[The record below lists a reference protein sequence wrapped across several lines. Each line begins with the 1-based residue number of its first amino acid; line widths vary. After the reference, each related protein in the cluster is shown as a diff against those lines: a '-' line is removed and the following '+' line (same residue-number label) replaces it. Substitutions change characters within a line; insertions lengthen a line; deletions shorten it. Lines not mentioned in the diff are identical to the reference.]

1 MQLLKKLDAVVKN
14 TELEI
19 VKGAKRKRA
28 QNFKHFIEQ
37 ILIHYK
43 FLIVKSEIMKKNI
56 FSLALALVFGATINA
71 STPID
76 GEKKTVN
83 TETSKVTWKAYKVTG
98 SHTGT
103 VQLNSGS
110 LEFAEGKLTGGEFEV
125 NMTTLI
131 STDLE
136 GEYKG
141 KLEGHLKSDDFFG
154 VATHPTST
162 LVFTKVTPSG
172 KNSYEVTGD
181 LTIKGIT
188 KPVTFDVSIYG
199 SKATA
204 TLKVDRALYNV
215 KYGSGSF
222 FENLGDKTI
231 YDEFD
236 LVVDLEF

>member
-1 MQLLKKLDAVVKN
+1 
-14 TELEI
+14 
-19 VKGAKRKRA
+19 
-28 QNFKHFIEQ
+28 
-37 ILIHYK
+37 
-43 FLIVKSEIMKKNI
+43 MKKNV
-56 FSLALALVFGATINA
+56 FGLALALIIGVTANA
-71 STPID
+71 NNPI
-76 GEKKTVN
+76 EEVKKEVN

-103 VQLNSGS
+103 VDLKSGA
-110 LEFAEGKLTGGEFEV
+110 LVFDGDKLTGGEFV
-125 NMTTLI
+125 VDMTSLI

-154 VATHPTST
+154 VEKNPTSS
-162 LVFTKVTPSG
+162 LVFTNVTATG

-188 KPVTFDVSIYG
+188 KAITLDVSIYG

-204 TLKVDRALYNV
+204 TMKVDRAQYDV
-215 KYGSGSF
+215 RYGSGSF

>member
-1 MQLLKKLDAVVKN
+1 
-14 TELEI
+14 
-19 VKGAKRKRA
+19 
-28 QNFKHFIEQ
+28 
-37 ILIHYK
+37 
-43 FLIVKSEIMKKNI
+43 MKKNQLI
-56 FSLALALVFGATINA
+56 LVMAFLFAASGMALANEGETKEVNVEK
-71 STPID
+71 ST
-76 GEKKTVN
+76 
-83 TETSKVTWKAYKVTG
+83 VTWKAYKVTG

-103 VQLNSGS
+103 VDLTSGA
-110 LEFAEGKLTGGEFEV
+110 LVFDNGTLTGGSFEV
-125 NMTTLI
+125 DMTSLI

-141 KLEGHLKSDDFFG
+141 KLEGHLKSDDFFS
-154 VATHPTST
+154 VANHPTAT
-162 LVFTKVTPSG
+162 LVFTSVEATG

-188 KPVTFDVSIYG
+188 KAITFDLSVYG

-204 TLKVDRALYNV
+204 GLKVDRAQYDV
-215 KYGSGSF
+215 RYGSGSF

>member
-1 MQLLKKLDAVVKN
+1 
-14 TELEI
+14 
-19 VKGAKRKRA
+19 
-28 QNFKHFIEQ
+28 
-37 ILIHYK
+37 
-43 FLIVKSEIMKKNI
+43 MKKNVFI
-56 FSLALALVFGATINA
+56 FALALLIGTSVSAIN
-71 STPID
+71 PV
-76 GEKKTVN
+76 EEVKKEVN

-103 VQLNSGS
+103 VNLNAGS
-110 LEFAEGKLTGGEFEV
+110 LIFNDGVLTGGQFEV
-125 NMTTLI
+125 DMTSLI
-131 STDLE
+131 ATDLE

-154 VATHPTST
+154 VEKFPTSS
-162 LVFTKVTPSG
+162 LVFTEVKASG
-172 KNSYEVTGD
+172 KNSYKVSGD

-188 KPVTFDVSIYG
+188 KSITLDVSIYG

-204 TLKVDRALYNV
+204 TMKVDRAQYDV
-215 KYGSGSF
+215 RYGSGSF

>member
-1 MQLLKKLDAVVKN
+1 
-14 TELEI
+14 
-19 VKGAKRKRA
+19 
-28 QNFKHFIEQ
+28 
-37 ILIHYK
+37 
-43 FLIVKSEIMKKNI
+43 MKKNVL
-56 FSLALALVFGATINA
+56 SLALAIVFGASATA

-76 GEKKTVN
+76 GEKKEVKTK
-83 TETSKVTWKAYKVTG
+83 ESKVTWKAYKVTG

-103 VQLNSGS
+103 VDLT
-110 LEFAEGKLTGGEFEV
+110 EGALMFDGDKLTGGEFVV
-125 NMTTLI
+125 NMTSLI

-154 VATHPTST
+154 VETHPTSK
-162 LVFTKVTPSG
+162 LVFTDVKASG

-204 TLKVDRALYNV
+204 TLKVDRAEYDV
-215 KYGSGSF
+215 RYGSGSF
-222 FENLGDKTI
+222 FDNLGDKTI